1 MATSTGKSTQAS
13 KAETLVDTIYRDT
26 RKRLNAGDWHPG
38 DRLLDYEL
46 AERFGCTRMPVRQA
60 LLRLVNEGLLNSTT
74 RGFQVPVLTD
84 AMVRDIFE
92 LRRILEPAAAAL
104 AVNIADRDQLHA
116 GLSKAIDL
124 AKVAMVHKDAAL
136 MFSANASFRQAWL
149 QCVHNERLLDAIA
162 MSADHANQVRFANTS
177 DTDNYQATVEALE
190 KLGKALTSGDP
201 EYARTE
207 MVGFLKLAE
216 ASYCL
221 RRQQIDSAPASGS

>member
-84 AMVRDIFE
+84 AMVRDIF
-92 LRRILEPAAAAL
+92 
-104 AVNIADRDQLHA
+104 
-116 GLSKAIDL
+116 
-124 AKVAMVHKDAAL
+124 
-136 MFSANASFRQAWL
+136 
-149 QCVHNERLLDAIA
+149 
-162 MSADHANQVRFANTS
+162 
-177 DTDNYQATVEALE
+177 
-190 KLGKALTSGDP
+190 
-201 EYARTE
+201 
-207 MVGFLKLAE
+207 
-216 ASYCL
+216 
-221 RRQQIDSAPASGS
+221 